1 MGPEAE
7 IIFLKRFSFFVFF
20 SSQERHGS
28 ICFRRGKLQCALILL
43 YLAEWVTSL
52 PFYRDVV
59 LTENLRNQTNLL
71 TEVGRNR
78 WKQTKLTEIGRNWPK
93 LGETDRNRR
102 NWPKLDKTIRK
113 QTEAFVIRRVHWL
126 VSFMNI
132 GSCKMH
138 SSKENDMS
146 CFFDRILL
154 HIPSL
159 IGNYNEKNDKTMI
172 NLCFSDISDEPDQL
186 LQPLTLVFLP
196 SLIKCSF
203 INWFQLWLTGER
215 WYRRGRRSSSSWWP
229 DPLGQRWGS

>member
-1 MGPEAE
+1 MNGSRSWNYFCKA
-7 IIFLKRFSFFVFF
+7 ILFFHFFFPHRNDTGVFV
-20 SSQERHGS
+20 S
-28 ICFRRGKLQCALILL
+28 
-43 YLAEWVTSL
+43 
-52 PFYRDVV
+52 DVV
-59 LTENLRNQTNLL
+59 SCNVHWFCFTLPSELPACRFIGMSSWQKTFEIKQIYSPKLDETAENR
-71 TEVGRNR
+71 
-78 WKQTKLTEIGRNWPK
+78 RNWPK

-113 QTEAFVIRRVHWL
+113 QTEAFVIRRVYWL

>member
-1 MGPEAE
+1 MSGS
-7 IIFLKRFSFFVFF
+7 RSWNSFFKAILFFRFFFPHRNDTGVFV
-20 SSQERHGS
+20 S
-28 ICFRRGKLQCALILL
+28 
-43 YLAEWVTSL
+43 
-52 PFYRDVV
+52 DVV
-59 LTENLRNQTNLL
+59 SCDVHWFCFTLPSELL
-71 TEVGRNR
+71 ACRFIGMSSWLKTFEI
-78 WKQTKLTEIGRNWPK
+78 KQIYS
-93 LGETDRNRR
+93 
-102 NWPKLDKTIRK
+102 PKLD
-113 QTEAFVIRRVHWL
+113 E
-126 VSFMNI
+126 
-132 GSCKMH
+132 
-138 SSKENDMS
+138 KENDIS

-159 IGNYNEKNDKTMI
+159 IGNYNENNDKTMI

>member
-1 MGPEAE
+1 MNGSRSWNNFFKA
-7 IIFLKRFSFFVFF
+7 ILFFRFFFPHRNDTGVFV
-20 SSQERHGS
+20 S
-28 ICFRRGKLQCALILL
+28 
-43 YLAEWVTSL
+43 
-52 PFYRDVV
+52 DVV
-59 LTENLRNQTNLL
+59 SCDVHWFCFTLPSELPACRFIGMSSWLKTFEIKQIYSPKLDETVR
-71 TEVGRNR
+71 
-78 WKQTKLTEIGRNWPK
+78 KQTKLTEIGRNWPK
-93 LGETDRNRR
+93 LDE
-102 NWPKLDKTIRK
+102 TIRK
-113 QTEAFVIRRVHWL
+113 QTEAFVIRRVYWL

-138 SSKENDMS
+138 SSKKNDIS

-159 IGNYNEKNDKTMI
+159 AGNYNENNDKTMI

-203 INWFQLWLTGER
+203 INWSQLWLTGER
-215 WYRRGRRSSSSWWP
+215 WYRWGRRSSSSWWP